1 MFFFFLSVLDHK
13 SLGGCGEYMPYSD
26 ALWINLLLI
35 VHLVPAFIAM
45 SIAGKKYDVVVFGA
59 TGFTG
64 KLVCQYIAQQYTTST
79 GLKWGIAG
87 RNIAALESIKQNLNV
102 DIDVLQYDVT
112 DADSIDRITRE
123 TTCVLTT
130 AGPFDL
136 IGMPLVESCVRN
148 NAHYV
153 DITGEP
159 QFCRKVIDQLHEEAK
174 VKRLKIVNCCG
185 FDCIPADMGCHLI
198 VEHLQKKNL
207 TPIEAR
213 YITLELKG
221 GISGG
226 TIASALNM
234 MRSPQV
240 MQRAKN
246 PYYLCS
252 TVPDKDTV
260 AKNSDFEWYDFDPI
274 ARRWCMPHIMQA
286 IDTRIVH
293 RSNELSG
300 WKYGRNFVWGERM
313 AASGFLS
320 AFISALASYF
330 LQPLLKSKFLLDL
343 VSNFLPKPGM
353 GPSEDLLNNGFMK
366 MKYWAKGVDSSD
378 GKEKYVSGGLIATN
392 GDPGYKLTAR
402 MVTECALCNVF
413 EKSSPEVYGVLTPSV
428 AFGATLRKR
437 LSDIGFNF
445 YIDE

>member
-1 MFFFFLSVLDHK
+1 MPRSGHSLCTSLLHLFLLAP
-13 SLGGCGEYMPYSD
+13 SL
-26 ALWINLLLI
+26 
-35 VHLVPAFIAM
+35 IAM
-45 SIAGKKYDVVVFGA
+45 SVAGRKYDVVVFGA
-59 TGFTG
+59 SGFTG
-64 KLVCQYIAQQYTTST
+64 KLVCQYIAQQYPAST

-87 RNIAALESIKQNLNV
+87 RNVAALENIKQSLKC
-102 DIDVLQYDVT
+102 DIDVLQYDVS
-112 DADSIDRITRE
+112 DADSMDRITRE

-148 NAHYV
+148 SAHYV

-159 QFCRKVIDQLHEEAK
+159 QFCRKVIDQVHEEAK
-174 VKRLKIVNCCG
+174 SKRLKIVNCCG
-185 FDCIPADMGCHLI
+185 FDCIPADMGCQMI

-213 YITLELKG
+213 YISLEHKG
-221 GISGG
+221 GFSGG
-226 TIASALNM
+226 TVASALNM

-252 TVPDKDTV
+252 TVPDQSIV
-260 AKNSDFEWYDFDPI
+260 AKNNDFQWFDFDPI
-274 ARRWCMPHIMQA
+274 ARRWCMPHLMQA

-300 WKYGRNFVWGERM
+300 WKCGRNFIWGERM
-313 AASGFLS
+313 AAPGFIS
-320 AFISALASYF
+320 AFFSALASYF
-330 LQPLLKSKFLLDL
+330 IQPLLKSRFILNLAA
-343 VSNFLPKPGM
+343 NFLPKPGM
-353 GPSEDLLNNGFMK
+353 GPSEDLLKNGFMK
-366 MKYWAKGVDSSD
+366 MKYWAKGMDNS
-378 GKEKYVSGGLIATN
+378 GAIEKYVSGGLVATG

-402 MVTECALCNVF
+402 MITECALCNVF
-413 EKSSPEVYGVLTPSV
+413 EKALPESYGVLTPSV
-428 AFGATLRKR
+428 AFGISLRKR

-445 YIDE
+445 YVDE